1 MVPAPSRMMIFD
13 NVIGM
18 IFSGGMM
25 GDYNIIGDVY
35 NIISGG
41 NTMIRYDK
49 L

>member
-1 MVPAPSRMMIFD
+1 MMTFD

-18 IFSGGMM
+18 IFSGGMI
-25 GDYNIIGDVY
+25 GDYNIIGAVG

-41 NTMIRYDK
+41 NTMIRYGK

>member
-18 IFSGGMM
+18 ILSGGMM